1 MSLPTRVEVEL
12 GCDKNNIIS
21 YKIYYYGLLF
31 QVLYVA
37 FLCDVDYKDD
47 FKCNDDLSIFTN
59 MFKSNGGSIDTRV
72 NVEYKGS
79 SLHYAMTIP
88 ITFFEEDLRKRLVHT
103 VMIIHNGS

>member
-1 MSLPTRVEVEL
+1 MNEAVFDRELDFPGQYVKELRLIHSVSPTN
-12 GCDKNNIIS
+12 KNEKVGIS
-21 YKIYYYGLLF
+21 CLRFY
-31 QVLYVA
+31 
-37 FLCDVDYKDD
+37 
-47 FKCNDDLSIFTN
+47 NDDLSIFTN